1 MTDTTT
7 ADTPQAIRKALRR
20 AFEYGKTYWQQAESE
35 YFTDQ
40 DRSYV
45 THDKFTAFMEET
57 VTALTTAPP
66 AAKEA
71 APLHIFAAQND
82 TGETMCIVRW
92 QIETPAGWVGAY
104 DKAAL
109 EYLLAARCQDAEDT
123 AEQFDVDALAQ
134 EIRRVDGSH
143 SLGAGALADALM
155 LFFGR
160 VLRAQKM
167 IAKADACDTDAARAK
182 EGKA

>member
-7 ADTPQAIRKALRR
+7 ADTQQAIRQALRR
-20 AFEYGKTYWQQAESE
+20 AFEYGKTYWQQADSE
-35 YFTDQ
+35 YFSDQ
-40 DRSYV
+40 NRSYV
-45 THDKFTAFMEET
+45 THDKFTAFMEKT
-57 VTALTTAPP
+57 VLDLTTAPP

-71 APLHIFAAQND
+71 APLHIFATQND

-109 EYLLAARCQDAEDT
+109 EYLLAAR
-123 AEQFDVDALAQ
+123 
-134 EIRRVDGSH
+134 
-143 SLGAGALADALM
+143 
-155 LFFGR
+155 
-160 VLRAQKM
+160 
-167 IAKADACDTDAARAK
+167 AK

>member
-7 ADTPQAIRKALRR
+7 AGHPQAIRQALRR
-20 AFEYGKTYWQQAESE
+20 AFNYGQTYWQQADSE
-35 YFTDQ
+35 YISDQ
-40 DRSYV
+40 RRSDM

-71 APLHIFAAQND
+71 APLHIFATQND

-92 QIETPAGWVGAY
+92 QIETPVGWVGAY

-109 EYLLAARCQDAEDT
+109 EYLLAAR
-123 AEQFDVDALAQ
+123 
-134 EIRRVDGSH
+134 
-143 SLGAGALADALM
+143 
-155 LFFGR
+155 
-160 VLRAQKM
+160 
-167 IAKADACDTDAARAK
+167 AK
-182 EGKA
+182 EG